1 MASES
6 SARGINR
13 TTWIASMVGCAVL
26 GSIVGNVAISFANRN
41 DSSIFGTD
49 SGNPTDL
56 VIPYSGH
63 LEVDGVP
70 LTGTRAV
77 RFKFHNTN
85 TGVNAYN
92 ETHDVSFY
100 DGKFSVSLGRGRDPA
115 PNAERFESM
124 MLNGDRI
131 EFDIE
136 VEDAPGSGAFVEL
149 SGRQSIEAAPQAV
162 WSANAADFNAAGDLD
177 VGGNATVTGNV
188 YAHDLN
194 AAQTVRAKA
203 VNANVYLP
211 EFANWDSLGRG
222 GGGAAIYNDNNAY
235 KSLLI
240 SGNFSG
246 DGSTRK
252 IALYEDVR
260 VDRDLSVN
268 RDLSVDRD
276 ITSVRDIT
284 ATRDISVGATMTSQA
299 VNTNVYRPS
308 YAGFGT
314 YQTGAGGAA
323 IYNDNVTH
331 QALVITG
338 NRSGN
343 PNPNSGVRRIALY
356 DEVTVNGDLNVTGKI
371 NGLALSGEVL
381 AQAAD
386 GTTDVVSIAVTRA
399 EGFCFL
405 VGDSWNPYNNNT
417 TGLGGACYLDVGN
430 NATDRWELRAN
441 SESKSSQTCEARC
454 IRF

>member
-203 VNANVYLP
+203 VDADVYRP
-211 EFANWDSLGRG
+211 GYAGWNSLNTGEG
-222 GGGAAIYNDNNAY
+222 GASIYNDDNTYKSLLITGNRSADPNNGFRKIRLFDDVRVERELEIGGDAIVRKDLHVDQTLLALGIRTNSFKPLYQQFGTLSTGDGGAAIYND
-235 KSLLI
+235 
-240 SGNFSG
+240 
-246 DGSTRK
+246 
-252 IALYEDVR
+252 
-260 VDRDLSVN
+260 
-268 RDLSVDRD
+268 
-276 ITSVRDIT
+276 
-284 ATRDISVGATMTSQA
+284 AT
-299 VNTNVYRPS
+299 
-308 YAGFGT
+308 
-314 YQTGAGGAA
+314 
-323 IYNDNVTH
+323 TH

-441 SESKSSQTCEARC
+441 SESKSAQTCEARC